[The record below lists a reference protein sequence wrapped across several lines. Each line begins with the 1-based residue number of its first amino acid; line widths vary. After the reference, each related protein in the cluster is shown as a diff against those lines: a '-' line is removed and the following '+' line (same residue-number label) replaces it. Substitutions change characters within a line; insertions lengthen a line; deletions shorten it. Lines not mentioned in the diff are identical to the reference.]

1 MVRFDLDEL
10 DVVETIELVDILAF
24 ETEHKV
30 EFETLLVDG
39 EENNQEDVKSLL
51 KFFVNTILVLF
62 IL

>member
-1 MVRFDLDEL
+1 MDEL

-30 EFETLLVDG
+30 EFEALLVDG

-51 KFFVNTILVLF
+51 KLFVDTILVLF